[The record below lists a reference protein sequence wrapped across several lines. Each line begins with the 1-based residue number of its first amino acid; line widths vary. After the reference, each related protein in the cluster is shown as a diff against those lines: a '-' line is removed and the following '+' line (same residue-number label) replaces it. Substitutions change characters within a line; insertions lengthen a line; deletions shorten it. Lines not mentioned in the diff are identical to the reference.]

1 MRRSVA
7 AALAAV
13 VLLSGCSGDTEGDR
27 SERLTVFAAASLTEA
42 FTDIAEAFEDEHPGV
57 EVTLSFAGSPDL
69 AAQIEAGAGAD
80 VFASAD
86 AANMARIVEEGLSAG
101 SPQVFATNSLAI
113 VVEAGNPKG
122 ITSLADLARDD
133 LLVSLAAPDVPAGKY
148 AAQMLD
154 AGGIALEAD
163 SLEVDV
169 KAVLARVSLGEA
181 DAGIVYVTDI
191 AAAGDDVSGVRIPK
205 ELNVVGEYPIVLL
218 QGAGE
223 LAEEFVR
230 FVLSDAGQVALTA
243 RGFGTP

>member
-42 FTDIAEAFEDEHPGV
+42 FTDIAGAFEDEHPGV

-243 RGFGTP
+243 SGFGTP

>member
-1 MRRSVA
+1 MKRRVA
-7 AALAAV
+7 AVLAAV
-13 VLLSGCSGDTEGDR
+13 ALLGGCSGDTEGDR

-154 AGGIALEAD
+154 AAGITVEAD

-191 AAAGDDVSGVRIPK
+191 AAAGNDVDEVPIPK
-205 ELNVVGEYPIVLL
+205 EQNVIAGYPIVVLED
-218 QGAGE
+218 AGP
-223 LAEEFVR
+223 LAASFVN
-230 FVLSDAGQVALTA
+230 FVLSNSGRGALRA
-243 RGFGTP
+243 RGFGP